1 MKNGMLICAVAAL
14 AACAM
19 PPGAMV
25 KKRGGGSL
33 FGNISEPAQQP
44 QQYFVDE
51 TVEVITE
58 PPGARIHINDA
69 FVGYSPLKAPVRRMW
84 RGDPRYPMTLDTVKI
99 EALPVAGGQ
108 CVQSVMVGQNSGR
121 TPPQIS
127 FNMTACSA
135 PAPAAPVQ
143 SAPEPGKK

>member
-1 MKNGMLICAVAAL
+1 MKNLILICAVVVL

-19 PPGAMV
+19 PPGGMAQ
-25 KKRGGGSL
+25 KRPGGGSL
-33 FGNISEPAQQP
+33 FWNVSQAAVEQP
-44 QQYFVDE
+44 QQHFVDE

-58 PPGARIHINDA
+58 PAGARIHINDG
-69 FVGYSPLKAPVRRMW
+69 FVGYSPLKAPVRRLW

-108 CVQSVMVGQNSGR
+108 CVQSVMVGQNSGK
-121 TPPQIS
+121 TPPQVS

-135 PAPAAPVQ
+135 AAPAAP
-143 SAPEPGKK
+143 APAKTE